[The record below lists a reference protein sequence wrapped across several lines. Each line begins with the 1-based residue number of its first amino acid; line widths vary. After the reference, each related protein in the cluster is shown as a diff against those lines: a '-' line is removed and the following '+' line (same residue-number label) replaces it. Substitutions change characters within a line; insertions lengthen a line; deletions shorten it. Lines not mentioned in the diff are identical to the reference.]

1 MEETLNRL
9 SLEEERAEFS
19 EWLACEIPFDMN
31 VGMAEHAIKT
41 GAAWQAWT
49 ARAALE
55 DLRCNE
61 VVQQERQSLAMMLR
75 MCASRLRNH
84 GHQDLGDKAVDL
96 LIRFGL
102 QGSPLRAEP
111 QKLPIL
117 PPSTELEKLAE
128 EAGMVNLLNNGAAS
142 CVHSEGCHGVTQEHL
157 ERFAELVRKHKP
169 LTLEQIAALEAGCSH
184 QSVDWD
190 TRVSLVRSV
199 ERAHG
204 IGA

>member
-1 MEETLNRL
+1 MTETLNRL

-19 EWLACEIPFDMN
+19 EWLAVEIPFDMN
-31 VGMAEHAIKT
+31 VGMTEHAIKT

-55 DLRCNE
+55 DFRCNE

-117 PPSTELEKLAE
+117 PPSTEIEKLAE
-128 EAGMVNLLNNGAAS
+128 EAGMVNLLNQGAAS
-142 CVHSEGCHGVTQEHL
+142 CVCSEGCHGVTQEHL
-157 ERFAELVRKHKP
+157 ERFAELVRAKER
-169 LTLEQIAALEAGCSH
+169 EQ
-184 QSVDWD
+184 
-190 TRVSLVRSV
+190 R
-199 ERAHG
+199 
-204 IGA
+204 